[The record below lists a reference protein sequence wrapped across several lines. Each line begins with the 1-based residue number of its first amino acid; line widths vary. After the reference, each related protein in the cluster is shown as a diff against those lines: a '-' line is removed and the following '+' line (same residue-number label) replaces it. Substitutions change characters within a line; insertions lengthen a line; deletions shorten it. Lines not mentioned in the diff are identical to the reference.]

1 MNVTNWS
8 AMKRIKSYLD
18 PKRLL
23 DGLDRFEAW
32 VARQPVWLRIPLGI
46 ALCLGGFLWF
56 FPVLG
61 LWMLPIGLIV
71 LAQDI
76 PWLHQR
82 RERIELWLRRMLNGR
97 RPDNEGQTPDKR

>member
-1 MNVTNWS
+1 M
-8 AMKRIKSYLD
+8 AGIKTYLD
-18 PKRLL
+18 PQKLL

-32 VARQPVWLRIPLGI
+32 VARQPKWLRISLGV

-76 PWLHQR
+76 PWLLRR
-82 RERIELWLRRMLNGR
+82 RERIESWLRRALNHKK
-97 RPDNEGQTPDKR
+97 DKENSGSAPSG